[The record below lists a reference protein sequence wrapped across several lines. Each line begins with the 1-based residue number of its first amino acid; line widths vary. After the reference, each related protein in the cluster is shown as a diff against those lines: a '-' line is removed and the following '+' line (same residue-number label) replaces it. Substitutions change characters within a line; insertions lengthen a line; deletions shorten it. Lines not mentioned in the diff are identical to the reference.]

1 VAIDERHQRVDISNK
16 KGPLKTSGPS
26 LGRKRQGG
34 VGSKFILTAGEIVAN
49 ACIALKMKSLL

>member
-1 VAIDERHQRVDISNK
+1 MRSYLKKTISNK

-34 VGSKFILTAGEIVAN
+34 VEVNMILATG
-49 ACIALKMKSLL
+49 

>member
-1 VAIDERHQRVDISNK
+1 MHLLSMRNYPRKTISNK

-34 VGSKFILTAGEIVAN
+34 VEENMISATG
-49 ACIALKMKSLL
+49 